1 MKHVLKYLEE
11 VMLIKPLGEV
21 TTDPYES
28 ECGSYTGETIFIN
41 NKDVGIIVYYIDYIN
56 WLEKKF
62 RYDGE

>member
-1 MKHVLKYLEE
+1 
-11 VMLIKPLGEV
+11 MLIKPLGEV